1 MKRYLALRCE
11 MRGYVYVPL
20 RGWGFFFFLGGGEK
34 GERESS
40 VDSNFLKV
48 FLKIRDV

>member
-20 RGWGFFFFLGGGEK
+20 QGWSFFFFGEK

>member
-1 MKRYLALRCE
+1 MKRYLALRDAWI
-11 MRGYVYVPL
+11 RLHSFAGL
-20 RGWGFFFFLGGGEK
+20 GFFFFGEK

-48 FLKIRDV
+48 FLKIGDV